1 MTSPLRSQV
10 DVRESRDLRVCMQ
23 CPDKPSLTDYICGD
37 CALALCTLCK
47 AAHLSISRFSGHT
60 VVPYIETSRCSQH
73 GKRQILRC
81 VDCRVE
87 CCIVCANFGLHRGH
101 RVEDKS
107 VELLERQIALEKECE
122 RTRKLVEGKL
132 RMRLDQ
138 VQAYEEEVGRVEEAA
153 LKAFMTHVSERRSQL
168 NGIAEELKGQLEQVQ
183 QVSSEDTTV
192 ADLEI
197 CKGELQVLSA
207 VPSRQPASLPSFQF
221 SHSFESLLPAAS
233 RRNPSPS
240 MEYLPSH
247 SESPRNHSAMVH
259 SAEFAYDESNF
270 LEDDSKAEDL
280 RYPIEA
286 EGRNPTI
293 EPRTRPLMYSTL
305 NDEAAF
311 VCMDLMSEE
320 YRVIPTPWVWPKFC
334 SLTLIGPEKVLITGG
349 GERPCRSVFSVNLQ
363 DLTCTER
370 TEMHTARNYHS
381 SVLVQGQ
388 ALVLGGFNQI
398 IQQSCEVYA
407 PAHDEWTE
415 TAPLNIARGAMG
427 ACVHQEAVY
436 SLGGWDGHHEVGSI
450 ERLPTLDSH
459 WELLSLQLPQPSQC
473 NAVPWDSFILVFA
486 YQAERVYLIEEEE
499 ALDYGPLPNEAWAR
513 PELVR
518 YQDFLY
524 GFKSDCSKVL
534 CYDVR
539 RKKFRSVA
547 VERHL

>member
-1 MTSPLRSQV
+1 
-10 DVRESRDLRVCMQ
+10 
-23 CPDKPSLTDYICGD
+23 
-37 CALALCTLCK
+37 
-47 AAHLSISRFSGHT
+47 
-60 VVPYIETSRCSQH
+60 
-73 GKRQILRC
+73 
-81 VDCRVE
+81 
-87 CCIVCANFGLHRGH
+87 
-101 RVEDKS
+101 
-107 VELLERQIALEKECE
+107 
-122 RTRKLVEGKL
+122 
-132 RMRLDQ
+132 
-138 VQAYEEEVGRVEEAA
+138 
-153 LKAFMTHVSERRSQL
+153 
-168 NGIAEELKGQLEQVQ
+168 
-183 QVSSEDTTV
+183 
-192 ADLEI
+192 
-197 CKGELQVLSA
+197 
-207 VPSRQPASLPSFQF
+207 
-221 SHSFESLLPAAS
+221 
-233 RRNPSPS
+233 
-240 MEYLPSH
+240 
-247 SESPRNHSAMVH
+247 MVH

-305 NDEAAF
+305 NDEAAL

-450 ERLPTLDSH
+450 ERLPTLESH

-486 YQAERVYLIEEEE
+486 YQAERVYLIEEGE